1 MEKIY
6 IFESSLREGEQ
17 AAGCGF
23 NPQNKLEIAQQLERL
38 GVDII
43 EAGFPVSS
51 PGELEAVKL
60 VASKIKKC
68 SVAGLARAVKK
79 DIDACWQALKK
90 AKDPRIH
97 TFIATSDIHIKYKFG
112 KGREEILRMA
122 VDAVKYAKKYT
133 SNVEFS
139 PEDASRT
146 DPEFLYRVV
155 ESVIEAGAVVVNIPD
170 TVGYSLPTE
179 WFNLIKSVKE
189 NVPNIHKAIISV
201 HCHNDL
207 GLATANSIA
216 AIEAG
221 ARQVECTING
231 IGERAGNA
239 SLEEIVMAIHTRKKL
254 LQKTTG
260 VNIKEIY
267 NTSRLVSRLTGI
279 YVQPNKAIVGG
290 NAFAHSAGI
299 HVDGILKNRTTYE
312 IMRPEDVGAKGHK
325 IVLTARSGR
334 HALEDKL
341 KKLGY
346 KLKDKD
352 FQKMYKAFL
361 DLADKKR
368 EIFDEDLK
376 TIVGQEIFK
385 IPETYSLEYVN
396 VVTGNKTVPTA
407 TVKIKK
413 QGKIAEET
421 SSGDGPVDAVYKAID
436 AVTKTQAKLL
446 DYSIRSVTG
455 GKEALGEVTV
465 RIKINGKE
473 FTGRSASTD
482 IIEASA
488 KAYLKAVNRACVKES
503 PQ

>member
-23 NPQNKLEIAQQLERL
+23 NPKSKLEIAQQLEKL

-51 PGELEAVKL
+51 PGELAAVKL

-112 KGREEILRMA
+112 KGREEILKMA
-122 VDAVKYAKKYT
+122 VEAVKYAKRYT
-133 SNVEFS
+133 RNVEFS

-146 DPEFLYRVV
+146 EPEFLYRVL
-155 ESVIEAGAVVVNIPD
+155 ESVIDAGAVVVNIPD
-170 TVGYSLPTE
+170 TVGYSIPTE
-179 WFNLIKSVKE
+179 WFDLIKSIKE
-189 NVPNIHKAIISV
+189 NVSNIDKAIISV

-239 SLEEIVMAIHTRKKL
+239 SLEEIVMTIHTRKRL
-254 LQKTTG
+254 LQKTTDI
-260 VNIKEIY
+260 NIKEIY
-267 NTSRLVSRLTGI
+267 STSRLISRLTGI

-312 IMRPEDVGAKGHK
+312 IMRPEDVGAQGHK

-352 FQKMYKAFL
+352 FQKTYEAFL
-361 DLADKKR
+361 SLADKKR

-376 TIVGQEIFK
+376 TIVEEEIFR
-385 IPETYSLEYVN
+385 IPETYSLQYVN
-396 VVTGNKTVPTA
+396 VVTGNKTIPTA
-407 TVKIKK
+407 TVEIKK
-413 QGKIAEET
+413 QGKIIEEA
-421 SSGDGPVDAVYKAID
+421 SCGDGPVDAVYKAID
-436 AVTKTQAKLL
+436 KITKMQIKLL
-446 DYSIRSVTG
+446 DYSIKSVTG

-465 RIKINGKE
+465 RVKINGKE
-473 FTGRSASTD
+473 FMGRSASTD

-488 KAYLKAVNRACVKES
+488 KAYLKAVNRACKPCS
-503 PQ
+503 RY